1 MNQTTIEFMHQE
13 LWQAPKDKWMWQM
26 ILDQAKK
33 MEKEQ
38 MLNFYM
44 WIRMNENSEK
54 YLDFTDD
61 EMYDE
66 YLKQKH

>member
-1 MNQTTIEFMHQE
+1 MKQTTVEFIYQE

-26 ILDQAKK
+26 ILDQAKE